1 MKKRILDCLLVII
14 LIAFTFSCKNEPKQN
29 NTETTISLE
38 GLTLNNNKKWTA
50 NKETHVGMKKIDS
63 ILKSNSFSDNKLLG
77 EALSKETSYII
88 KSCNMTGEAHDQL
101 HIVLVPIL
109 EEITEIKDI
118 SNTDELKSKTTNLK
132 RLVSAYFKFFK
143 N

>member
-63 ILKSNSFSDNKLLG
+63 ILKNNSFSDNKLLG

>member
-38 GLTLNNNKKWTA
+38 GLTLNNNNKWTA

-63 ILKSNSFSDNKLLG
+63 ILKNNSFSDNKLLG